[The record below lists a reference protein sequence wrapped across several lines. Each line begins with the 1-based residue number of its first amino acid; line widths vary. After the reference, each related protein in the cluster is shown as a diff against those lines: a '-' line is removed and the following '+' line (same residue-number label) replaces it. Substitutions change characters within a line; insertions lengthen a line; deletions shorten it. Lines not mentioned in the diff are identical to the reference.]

1 MRKFTSLMLML
12 LCAVTA
18 WAGPTDLPEITTDL
32 ENPIYYTIYN
42 TRSGS
47 TNSGDRVWGLGGLIY
62 YAGDEVGLKDAVD
75 NITSLDNKYKFY
87 FTGSHDALYI
97 HNAATGKKLASL
109 SSWTEEGTAWAV
121 GVSPKGNGLAFG
133 PQGGLNS
140 NNCWNEKNYATDASV
155 SDFTTW
161 SANDDGSIFVVE
173 PVSEHK
179 FPETD
184 KFYTIECPLFYN
196 VQGEAKGLYVDT
208 DGSIKW
214 NTVDLT
220 NKNFYWVPTIK
231 DGYVVLKNVGTSTYL
246 GAGTM
251 SEDET
256 PCYITPLGS
265 NQFGIKGDN
274 YVIHANGHGNGAYES
289 GSLADWANN
298 ANTASAWSFVE
309 REDPDAITEVT
320 IVYNFVYEG
329 ETKYSQTYNTIVGQE
344 YLAIS
349 VTFPFGVSAVKPEG
363 TICADDIEVIDGVNT
378 ITKEITLNISL
389 PFEYADNYDNIN
401 KWYFLQFHA
410 TSKNYLYY
418 GGSADVL
425 DASKTTFDAEDD
437 NYYWGFVGNPFDGY
451 TVVNRGAGADKALN
465 AGESGAIVGDEAQV
479 MTLTASSHA
488 EDGFFMQ
495 NLTGSYTQ
503 RFNKQNN
510 KVVYWSGADAGST
523 FMTEDP
529 DEALVA
535 LVNDFKTYASSG
547 LGYVGGY
554 TVDKADAINAIETY
568 ADMKA
573 FKAANTPITF
583 DESKYYRI
591 QNVYR
596 TTFISVTG
604 TDRVLKAEDKANV
617 SQLWQ
622 IENGT
627 TDGKYFIKSPNAGY
641 MQAVGTNALAENGAE
656 FNISSFGEGY
666 GQYAIKSDNNMLAG
680 INAST
685 LGTWWNGTIDSDMSY
700 RFIETTDVEI
710 NIDEFASIY
719 LPFAVE
725 VEGATAYAIEE
736 TNSTHAI
743 LAEKADI
750 PANQGAILA
759 GNGTA
764 KLNIINDATSDW
776 TNNMLKGSTIDTYV
790 EGPAY
795 VLGTVNDVTG
805 LYKAKLKRNEN
816 GEEGTTHFKNNANKA
831 YLVVEGA
838 SESVSYGLRLPGA
851 TGIEEVV
858 VENGV
863 KAIYDLTGRRVE
875 SVTVPG
881 IYIVNGK
888 KVLVK

>member
-1 MRKFTSLMLML
+1 MLML

-42 TRSGS
+42 TRSQEP
-47 TNSGDRVWGLGGLIY
+47 GGLMY
-62 YAGDEVGLKDAVD
+62 YAGDEVGIKDGCTSAVLED
-75 NITSLDNKYKFY
+75 KYKFY
-87 FTGSHDALYI
+87 FTGSHDELYV
-97 HNAATGKKLASL
+97 HNAATTMRFASVGDGNK
-109 SSWTEEGTAWAV
+109 SKGSWTEQGTAWAV

-133 PQGGLNS
+133 PQGGLNG
-140 NNCWNEKNYATDASV
+140 NNCWNECNYNTGEGNP
-155 SDFTTW
+155 DFTTW

-173 PVSEHK
+173 LASEYT

-184 KFYTIECPLFYN
+184 KFYTIECPLFEK
-196 VQGEAKGLYVDT
+196 VQGVAKGLVASS
-208 DGSIKW
+208 DGSLKW

-220 NKNFYWVPTIK
+220 DKNFYWVPTVNN
-231 DGYVVLKNVGTSTYL
+231 DGTVTLKNLGTGLYINGDAVAETGTATLYAL
-246 GAGTM
+246 GASQFKIVSNGTTIHADGH
-251 SEDET
+251 SSGA
-256 PCYITPLGS
+256 GS
-265 NQFGIKGDN
+265 NGGVVN
-274 YVIHANGHGNGAYES
+274 WNGA
-289 GSLADWANN
+289 ANS
-298 ANTASAWSFVE
+298 ASAWTFVK
-309 REDPDAITEVT
+309 RQDPDAAQAVT

-465 AGESGAIVGDEAQV
+465 AGESGAIVGDEVQV

-795 VLGTVNDVTG
+795 ILSKSKGG
-805 LYKAKLKRNEN
+805 LYRAALNKDADGN
-816 GEEGTTHFKNNANKA
+816 EGTTHFKNNANKA

-838 SESVSYGLRLPGA
+838 SESASYGMRLPDT
-851 TGIEEVV
+851 TGIENVT

-863 KAIYDLTGRRVE
+863 KAIFDLTGRRVE
-875 SVTVPG
+875 SVTAPG